1 LVKTYKMQNEI
12 SVDEL
17 DRSLKRSADQF
28 LVIDLMSK
36 EDFAANHIP
45 GAVNIPVEELNNR
58 LAEIPKEKN
67 IVVVCRRGLMKS
79 DLALQ
84 QLHQSGFTTAQKLS
98 GGTAGWVEHFKN
110 NNT

>member
-1 LVKTYKMQNEI
+1 MQNEI

-17 DRSLKRSADQF
+17 DRSLKGSADHF
-28 LVIDLMSK
+28 FVIDLMSK

-58 LAEIPKEKN
+58 LGEIPKDKN
-67 IVVVCRRGLMKS
+67 TVVAYRKDLMKS

-84 QLHQSGFTTAQKLS
+84 QLHKSGFTNAQKLS
-98 GGTAGWVEHFKN
+98 GGTTGWVDHFQDN
-110 NNT
+110 NSE